1 MFEDVVCYG
10 LIGKVGGPARR
21 QLLGDHRLQGRL
33 TQDGAGDLHAGEQQ
47 GNTQDATAGFPYET
61 RFEDLEYLTTG
72 RTDLVS
78 ALINNAYTSIPIP
91 HSFVFLLVLAAVM

>member
-21 QLLGDHRLQGRL
+21 QLLGDHRL
-33 TQDGAGDLHAGEQQ
+33 
-47 GNTQDATAGFPYET
+47 PYET

-91 HSFVFLLVLAAVM
+91 HSFVFLLVLAAVRSFCTVPPSDDISTP